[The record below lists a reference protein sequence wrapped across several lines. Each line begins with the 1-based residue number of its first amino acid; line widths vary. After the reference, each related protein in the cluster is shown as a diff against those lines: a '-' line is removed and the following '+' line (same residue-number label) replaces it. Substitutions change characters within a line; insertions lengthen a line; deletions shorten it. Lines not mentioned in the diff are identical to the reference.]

1 MTPLKL
7 ITERQDNVETLLEAK
22 GDTKYLYIEGVY
34 LQSEVKNRNGRL
46 YPKGVMEGAL
56 NEYLPLIETKHAF
69 GELGHPDGPKINEKN
84 ISHRIVSLE
93 WHGNNVNGK
102 AIVNPKGDGAVVYGI
117 YETGGR
123 LGVSSRGLGSLKQ
136 KSGLME
142 VQSDFRLST
151 AADIVTNPS
160 APDAFVNGIM
170 EGADWIH
177 NGSDWV
183 KVAVEESK
191 KTIREATRTNMEEA
205 KLAVFERFLA
215 RIRG

>member
-1 MTPLKL
+1 MTPVKF
-7 ITERQDNVETLLEAK
+7 IREQQDHVETLMEAV
-22 GDTKYLYIEGVY
+22 GDKKYLYIEGVY

-46 YPKGVMEGAL
+46 YPKGVMESAV
-56 NEYLPLIETKHAF
+56 NDYAPLIETCHAF
-69 GELGHPDGPKINEKN
+69 GELGHPDGPKINEKH
-84 ISHRIVSLE
+84 ISHRIMQLE

-102 AIVNPKGDGAVVYGI
+102 AVVNPYGDGAVVYGI

-123 LGVSSRGLGSLKQ
+123 LGVSSRGLGSLKN

-142 VQSDFRLST
+142 VQADFKLAT

-183 KVAVEESK
+183 KLTVEQSQ
-191 KTIREATRTNMEEA
+191 KTIREATRTNMEET
-205 KLAVFERFLA
+205 KLAVFQKFIDRL
-215 RIRG
+215 RG

>member
-7 ITERQDNVETLLEAK
+7 ITERQDVVEVLAEASDGRK
-22 GDTKYLYIEGVY
+22 HLYIEGIY

-46 YPKGVMEGAL
+46 YPKGVMESAV
-56 NEYLPLIETKHAF
+56 EKYQPLIESCHAF
-69 GELGHPDGPKINEKN
+69 GELGHPDGPKINETL
-84 ISHRIVSLE
+84 ISHRITKLE

-102 AIVNPKGDGAVVYGI
+102 AVIIPEGNGAIVRGI
-117 YETGGR
+117 IETGGK
-123 LGVSSRGLGSLKQ
+123 LGVSSRGLGSLKN

-170 EGADWIH
+170 ENADWI
-177 NGSDWV
+177 NDGGEWV
-183 KVAVEESK
+183 KVAVKESQ
-191 KTIREATRTNMEEA
+191 KTIREATRTNIEEA
-205 KLAVFERFLA
+205 KIAVFEKFMQRL
-215 RIRG
+215 RG